1 MTASVSSAT
10 RSIMKILLIEDEPEL
25 RTNVQRYL
33 ESEHFVVSTVSNLR
47 QASQKVNDYAYDCI
61 VVDIMLPDG
70 NGLSFIEQLK
80 ESHAAAGIIIISAK
94 NSLNDR
100 IKGLDLGA
108 DDYLIKPFYLPEL
121 NARIRSLMRR
131 RQYGGE
137 QQLSF
142 GVLTLWPKREE
153 VSVADQLVSL
163 TPKEFA
169 LLLFMVTNK
178 DRLLT
183 KEVIAEHVWGEYMT
197 DADSLEFLYT
207 HIRNLRKKLRNGGC
221 PDYIK
226 SRYGIGY
233 VLTVAS

>member
-1 MTASVSSAT
+1 
-10 RSIMKILLIEDEPEL
+10 MKILLIEDEPEL
-25 RTNVQRYL
+25 RTNIQRYL
-33 ESEHFVVSTVSNLR
+33 EAEHFVVSTVNNLR

-70 NGLSFIEQLK
+70 NGLSLIEQLK
-80 ESHAAAGIIIISAK
+80 ETHSEAGIIIISAR
-94 NSLNDR
+94 NSLDDR
-100 IKGLDLGA
+100 VTGLDLGA

-131 RQYGGE
+131 RQYAGE
-137 QQLSF
+137 QQLVF

-153 VSVADQLVSL
+153 VRVHSQVISL
-163 TPKEFA
+163 TPKEYA
-169 LLLFMVTNK
+169 LLLFMITNK

-183 KEVIAEHVWGEYMT
+183 KEVIAEHVWGEHMT

-207 HIRNLRKKLRNGGC
+207 HIRNLRKKLSGSGC

-233 VLTVAS
+233 VLTAEP